1 MNLKF
6 TPRVSEGELCY
17 RKASFLWN
25 SDNLG
30 EVRIE
35 FFSEI
40 EIQYRVTRS
49 CHFKT
54 NRQTNREFYSL
65 AKIRDSETPWYKK
78 RDCETHIAAKR
89 NETARLVKFD

>member
-6 TPRVSEGELCY
+6 TPRVGEGELCY

-40 EIQYRVTRS
+40 EIALWNS
-49 CHFKT
+49 ISSDEKLSF
-54 NRQTNREFYSL
+54 
-65 AKIRDSETPWYKK
+65 
-78 RDCETHIAAKR
+78 
-89 NETARLVKFD
+89 

>member
-6 TPRVSEGELCY
+6 TRRVSERELCY
-17 RKASFLWN
+17 RKATFLWN

-40 EIQYRVTRS
+40 EVA
-49 CHFKT
+49 
-54 NRQTNREFYSL
+54 L
-65 AKIRDSETPWYKK
+65 M
-78 RDCETHIAAKR
+78 
-89 NETARLVKFD
+89 KFNIE